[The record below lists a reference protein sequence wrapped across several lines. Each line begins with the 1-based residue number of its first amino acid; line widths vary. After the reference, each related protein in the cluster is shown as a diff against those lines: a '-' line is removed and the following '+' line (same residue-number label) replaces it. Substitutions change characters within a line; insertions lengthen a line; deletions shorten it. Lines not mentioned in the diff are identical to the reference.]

1 MKLTISQLKQI
12 INEELSLID
21 EELTADEKRKIQIA
35 SSIIQV
41 YVAGETKIDE
51 NSTVGAL
58 LVQIGEDLTETV

>member
-21 EELTADEKRKIQIA
+21 EELTDDEKGKLQIA

-41 YVAGETKIDE
+41 YVAGETAIGE
-51 NSTVGAL
+51 NSTVGDL
-58 LVQIGEDLTETV
+58 LVQIGKDLTETV